1 MINTSLLHFLFAG
14 FSNKAP
20 LQALKPNVRLFIE
33 DDLRTELESYG
44 AKVLNPNIAQLTS
57 SQLSLNFLN
66 FIKATNP

>member
-1 MINTSLLHFLFAG
+1 MINTFLLLFLIAG

-20 LQALKPNVRLFIE
+20 LQAPKPNVLLIIA

-57 SQLSLNFLN
+57 SKLSLNFK
-66 FIKATNP
+66 IS